1 MERFDVEL
9 CPRFNKAAVIIG
21 RRWSG
26 AVLRVLLDGAT
37 HFNEIARSIPGI
49 SDKMLSER
57 LKEFEAEGLVNR
69 VVQPT
74 TPVRIEYRLT
84 EMGEALRPVLD
95 GLGAWARSW
104 VDESQV
110 DDAQVEQTQADKVQA
125 DEAQQVA

>member
-26 AVLRVLLDGAT
+26 AILRVMLDGAT
-37 HFNEIARSIPGI
+37 HFNEMARSIPGI

-57 LKEFEAEGLVNR
+57 LKEFEAEGLVKR

-74 TPVRIEYRLT
+74 TPVSIEYQLT
-84 EMGEALRPVLD
+84 DMGEALRPVLD
-95 GLGAWARSW
+95 GLGAWARTW
-104 VDESQV
+104 VDE
-110 DDAQVEQTQADKVQA
+110 APA
-125 DEAQQVA
+125 DEGREVA